1 MTIKTV
7 KARILRVLR
16 SSLPAP
22 AASASPPPSP
32 TKPDRFV
39 VLAADALSD
48 DASFFDAHET
58 PTKINLP
65 ARPIDDDW
73 ELVDQQ
79 DGDDQDSLA
88 SAPAP
93 TPDLDDLL
101 REFPARCPPGGEE
114 AVVLYT
120 TTLRGIRKTFEDCN
134 EVRALL
140 ENLAASFQER
150 DVSMDRGLREQLWAA
165 TGEKAV
171 TPRLFVRGRDIG
183 GAAQVLALHE
193 DGRLMS
199 LLQLSSHATVAN
211 GATKKGKCVA
221 CGGLRFV
228 VCGECDGSRKV
239 FDGEHGG
246 VRCGGCNENGLVM
259 CTRCSYPSSSPA
271 N

>member
-1 MTIKTV
+1 MTIQTL

-16 SSLPAP
+16 SSLPAAP
-22 AASASPPPSP
+22 AAASASLPPSP
-32 TKPDRFV
+32 TKPGRV
-39 VLAADALSD
+39 VLHSTDGLSD

-65 ARPIDDDW
+65 AEPIDDDW
-73 ELVDQQ
+73 ELVDQ
-79 DGDDQDSLA
+79 DGYDRDSLA
-88 SAPAP
+88 SGPAPASD
-93 TPDLDDLL
+93 PDGML
-101 REFPARCPPGGEE
+101 RDFPARCPPGGDE

-134 EVRALL
+134 DVRALL
-140 ENLAASFQER
+140 DNLAVAFQER

-171 TPRLFVRGRDIG
+171 PPRLFVRGHDLG

-193 DGRLMS
+193 DGRLTS
-199 LLQLSSHATVAN
+199 LLQLPSLAPPEAAVSSN
-211 GATKKGKCVA
+211 KKREKCEA

-239 FDGEHGG
+239 FDGERGG
-246 VRCGGCNENGLVM
+246 VRCHGCNENGLVM
-259 CTRCSYPSSSPA
+259 CTLCLYPS
-271 N
+271 

>member
-1 MTIKTV
+1 MTIKTL

-16 SSLPAP
+16 SSVP

-32 TKPDRFV
+32 TKPGHVV

-58 PTKINLP
+58 PTKSNLP
-65 ARPIDDDW
+65 AGAGPIDDDW
-73 ELVDQQ
+73 ELVDQ
-79 DGDDQDSLA
+79 DADDRDSLT

-93 TPDLDDLL
+93 GPDLDDLL
-101 REFPARCPPGGEE
+101 REFPLRCPPGGEE
-114 AVVLYT
+114 ALVLYT

-140 ENLAASFQER
+140 DNLAVAFQER

-171 TPRLFVRGRDIG
+171 PPRLFVRGRDIG

-193 DGRLMS
+193 DGRLVS
-199 LLQLSSHATVAN
+199 LLQLSAHAPP
-211 GATKKGKCVA
+211 ATAASGNKKCGA

-239 FDGEHGG
+239 FDSEHGD
-246 VRCGGCNENGLVM
+246 VRCRGCNENGLVM
-259 CTRCSYPSSSPA
+259 CTHCVYPS
-271 N
+271 

>member
-1 MTIKTV
+1 MTIKTL

-22 AASASPPPSP
+22 APSASPPLSP
-32 TKPDRFV
+32 TKPGGAV
-39 VLAADALSD
+39 VLAADVLSD
-48 DASFFDAHET
+48 DAFFLDAHET

-65 ARPIDDDW
+65 AGPIDDDW

-93 TPDLDDLL
+93 APAPDLDDLL
-101 REFPARCPPGGEE
+101 REFPARCPPGGEK

-140 ENLAASFQER
+140 ENLAAAFQER
-150 DVSMDRGLREQLWAA
+150 DVSMDRGLRQQLWAA

-171 TPRLFVRGRDIG
+171 PPRLFVHGRDIG

-193 DGRLMS
+193 DGRLIS
-199 LLQLSSHATVAN
+199 LLQLSSHTPTSTAASSS
-211 GATKKGKCVA
+211 TKKGKCAA

-246 VRCGGCNENGLVM
+246 VRCRGCNENGLVM
-259 CTRCSYPSSSPA
+259 CTLCSYPS
-271 N
+271 